1 MFHVTLIDV
10 EEIINVSTQDWEGWV
25 ITPIWRIGNGGF
37 YYPNLFTHVLFACI
51 GYLDRG
57 KLRLTVSHDKAEKRQ
72 YKTYLEELKEEPI
85 ASI

>member
-1 MFHVTLIDV
+1 MSYNTDLTDR
-10 EEIINVSTQDWEGWV
+10 Q
-25 ITPIWRIGNGGF
+25 
-37 YYPNLFTHVLFACI
+37 YI